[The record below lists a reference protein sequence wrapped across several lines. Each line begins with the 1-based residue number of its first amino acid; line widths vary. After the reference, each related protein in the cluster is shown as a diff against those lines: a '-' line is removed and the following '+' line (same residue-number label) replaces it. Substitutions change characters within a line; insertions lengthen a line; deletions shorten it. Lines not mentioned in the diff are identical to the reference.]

1 MVMSKRGRLSSADRE
16 RIHALSERGLSAA
29 QIAKEV
35 ERREDVIES
44 ILGASKKNST
54 RGRKPKAP
62 EPAPRAQAA
71 APAPAP
77 AAKARAERPR
87 GVLEHQLWV
96 RPGYHIELIL
106 PADLS
111 AAEAERLANWARSL
125 PFA

>member
-1 MVMSKRGRLSSADRE
+1 MVVSKRGRLSTADRE
-16 RIHALSERGLSAA
+16 RIHALSNRGLSAA

-35 ERREDVIES
+35 ERREDVVEG
-44 ILGASKKNST
+44 ILSTSKKSSN

-62 EPAPRAQAA
+62 EPAPRVQA

-77 AAKARAERPR
+77 KARAERPR

-96 RPGYHIELIL
+96 RPGYHIELVL
-106 PADLS
+106 PADLT
-111 AAEAERLANWARSL
+111 AAEAERLATWARSL

>member
-35 ERREDVIES
+35 ERREDVIEG
-44 ILGASKKNST
+44 ILGASKKSST

-62 EPAPRAQAA
+62 EPAGRVQAA
-71 APAPAP
+71 AVAPV
-77 AAKARAERPR
+77 KARAERPR

-96 RPGYHIELIL
+96 RPGYHIELAL
-106 PADLS
+106 PADLTV
-111 AAEAERLANWARSL
+111 AEAERLAT
-125 PFA
+125 

>member
-1 MVMSKRGRLSSADRE
+1 MVTSKRGRLSSADRE

-35 ERREDVIES
+35 ERREDVIEQ
-44 ILGASKKNST
+44 ILGAHKKSSN

-62 EPAPRAQAA
+62 EPAPRPQVV
-71 APAPAP
+71 APAPKP
-77 AAKARAERPR
+77 KAERPR
-87 GVLEHQLWV
+87 GVLEHQLWI
-96 RPGYHIELIL
+96 RPGYQIELVL

-111 AAEAERLANWARSL
+111 GAEAERLANWARSL

>member
-44 ILGASKKNST
+44 ILGASKKNSN

-62 EPAPRAQAA
+62 EPAPRAQAV
-71 APAPAP
+71 APAP
-77 AAKARAERPR
+77 KARAERPR

-96 RPGYHIELIL
+96 RPGFHIELAL
-106 PADLS
+106 PADLTV
-111 AAEAERLANWARSL
+111 AEAERLATWARSL

>member
-35 ERREDVIES
+35 ERREDVIEA
-44 ILGASKKNST
+44 ILGASKKSSN
-54 RGRKPKAP
+54 RGRKPAAKAP
-62 EPAPRAQAA
+62 EPAPRAQVV
-71 APAPAP
+71 APTPV
-77 AAKARAERPR
+77 AKPRAERAR
-87 GVLEHQLWV
+87 GVLEHQLWI
-96 RPGYHIELIL
+96 RPGYQIELVL

-111 AAEAERLANWARSL
+111 NAEAERLANWARSL

>member
-1 MVMSKRGRLSSADRE
+1 MVTSKRGRLSSADRE

-44 ILGASKKNST
+44 ILGASKKSSN

-62 EPAPRAQAA
+62 EPAPRAQVAP
-71 APAPAP
+71 PAPAP
-77 AAKARAERPR
+77 KARAERPR

-106 PADLS
+106 PADLTT
-111 AAEAERLANWARSL
+111 AEAERLANWARSL

>member
-1 MVMSKRGRLSSADRE
+1 MVTSKRGRLSSADRE

-44 ILGASKKNST
+44 ILGASKKSSN

-77 AAKARAERPR
+77 KARAERPR

-106 PADLS
+106 PADLT

>member
-1 MVMSKRGRLSSADRE
+1 MVMSKRGRLSTADRE

-35 ERREDVIES
+35 ERREDVIEG
-44 ILGASKKNST
+44 ILGASKKNSN

-62 EPAPRAQAA
+62 EPAPRVQA

-77 AAKARAERPR
+77 KARAERPR

-96 RPGYHIELIL
+96 RPGYHIELVL
-106 PADLS
+106 PADLT
-111 AAEAERLANWARSL
+111 AAEAERLATWARSL

>member
-1 MVMSKRGRLSSADRE
+1 MVTSKRGRLSSADRE

-44 ILGASKKNST
+44 ILGASKKNSN

-62 EPAPRAQAA
+62 EPAPRAQVAP
-71 APAPAP
+71 PAPAP
-77 AAKARAERPR
+77 KARAERPR

-106 PADLS
+106 PADLT

>member
-1 MVMSKRGRLSSADRE
+1 MLTSKRGRLSSADRE

-35 ERREDVIES
+35 ERREDVIEA
-44 ILGASKKNST
+44 ILGASKKNSA

-62 EPAPRAQAA
+62 VAPPPRAAA

-77 AAKARAERPR
+77 KAARAERPR

-96 RPGYHIELIL
+96 RPGYHIELVL
-106 PADLS
+106 PADLT
-111 AAEAERLANWARSL
+111 AAEAERLATWARSL
-125 PFA
+125 PFS